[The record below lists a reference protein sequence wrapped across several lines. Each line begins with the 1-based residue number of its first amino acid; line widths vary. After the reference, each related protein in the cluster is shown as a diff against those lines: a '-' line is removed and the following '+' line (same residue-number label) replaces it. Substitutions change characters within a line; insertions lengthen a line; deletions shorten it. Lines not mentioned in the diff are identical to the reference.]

1 MYLHL
6 GADYM
11 VKHSDII
18 AIFNL
23 HHEESH
29 VYENYIERY
38 KNKYEIIDATEGEL
52 CCSLVLTEDKLYLS
66 TISSVTLQKRVED
79 NVLLEFDMSQE

>member
-23 HHEESH
+23 RHEESRI
-29 VYENYIERY
+29 YENYIEKY
-38 KNKYEIIDATEGEL
+38 KNKYEIVDATEGEL
-52 CCSLVLTEDKLYLS
+52 CCSLVLTEKILYLS

-79 NVLLEFDMSQE
+79 NILVEYDVSLD